1 MQRVTRASSGRSP
14 SSAALD
20 TRSAISATATS
31 RLAGADNLSA
41 IFNQLFVPL
50 VEIDLQ
56 GRVIA
61 ANERFCQLIERA
73 PEAVLLE
80 GVHLRELVHA
90 ADGLVYE
97 QALAQ
102 LAAGFGPVVQEL
114 RLTLPDRR
122 CVWVEIAA
130 TPLPLGDDHP
140 STAAVV
146 VSDIGRRKDA
156 ESRAIETQQRF
167 REVADAAPV
176 FIWTSGTDRQ
186 RRHTWVNARW
196 TEYRGRPME
205 AELGSG
211 WTLGVHPDDRAACLA
226 AYSAAFDQ
234 RNAFTAEYRLRR
246 HDGEYSWVLDT
257 GTPMRDEHG
266 RFVGYIGSS
275 VDISGR
281 KVAEREREALL
292 TAEREARSDAERA
305 NRLKDEF
312 LSILSHE
319 LRTPL
324 NAMLGWV
331 HLLQSSTQGNEQLS
345 RGLGVIERNA
355 RLQSRM
361 VEDLLDMGGV
371 MAGKMRLER
380 RRVPLA
386 AIVDGAVESLQPA
399 FAAKGVT
406 LRRLGLRE
414 DSDVDGDPS
423 RLHQIVWNL
432 LSNALKFTPADG
444 EVAIELRRDGA
455 RMQILVRDNGLGI
468 DAEFLPFVFERFRQG
483 DPSTRRTQGG
493 LGIGLAL
500 VRSLAE
506 LHGGE
511 AGADSDG
518 AGRGAVFT
526 VTLPRAGEA
535 GPRESP
541 PQTPGS
547 VRAAST
553 PGETAAAAGT
563 PLEGAYGSSSGG
575 RVL

>member
-1 MQRVTRASSGRSP
+1 MQRVTRTSSGRSS

-20 TRSAISATATS
+20 AGTTVAAS
-31 RLAGADNLSA
+31 RLAGVENLSA

-80 GVHLRELVHA
+80 GVHLRELVHP

-97 QALAQ
+97 QAVAQ
-102 LAAGFGPVVQEL
+102 IAAGFGPVVQEL

-130 TPLPLGDDHP
+130 TPLPMGDDHP
-140 STAAVV
+140 TTAALV

-156 ESRAIETQQRF
+156 ESRAMETQQRF

-211 WTLGVHPDDRAACLA
+211 WTLGVHPEDRAGCLA

-246 HDGEYSWVLDT
+246 HDGEYCWVLDT

-275 VDISGR
+275 IDISGR

-292 TAEREARSDAERA
+292 TAEREARSDAEHA

-331 HLLQSSTQGNEQLS
+331 HLLQKSTEGDEQLS
-345 RGLGVIERNA
+345 RGLSVIERNA

-371 MAGKMRLER
+371 IAGKMRLER

-386 AIVDGAVESLQPA
+386 GIVDGAVESLQPA
-399 FAAKGVT
+399 FVAKGVT
-406 LRRLGLRE
+406 LQRLGVRE

-432 LSNALKFTPADG
+432 LSNALKFTPGDG
-444 EVAIELRRDGA
+444 DVSIELRRDGG
-455 RMQILVRDNGLGI
+455 RMQILVRDNGPGI

-483 DPSTRRTQGG
+483 DPSTRRTHGG

-506 LHGGE
+506 LHGGDARAE
-511 AGADSDG
+511 SDG
-518 AGRGAVFT
+518 PGRGSVFT
-526 VTLPRAGEA
+526 VTLPRATGA
-535 GPRESP
+535 GPREWRPDVEPSAR
-541 PQTPGS
+541 S
-547 VRAAST
+547 AATQEEASDAT
-553 PGETAAAAGT
+553 GT
-563 PLEGAYGSSSGG
+563 PLERTYGGSSGG